1 VLSQIVTHQIFSTSN
16 EFTGRSKTL
25 HNLRRTLSEDGGAD
39 DKEDAIPALR
49 RQRLAGFSPVRA
61 GSALL
66 DG

>member
-1 VLSQIVTHQIFSTSN
+1 VTKFSR
-16 EFTGRSKTL
+16 FKTL
-25 HNLRRTLSEDGGAD
+25 HILCRTLSEDGGAD